1 MTFSRSSLDQEQE
14 PAPAAAV
21 VFRGS
26 KTLCREYSLVL
37 EARGIEHEVQE
48 TESSATLTVPAALRH
63 RAYEEINRY
72 SAERGVR
79 RSVAEPVRTHPGA
92 AIGVFLYVLILLLT
106 AYCAGD
112 GTFGAD
118 WLSLGSLDAGA
129 RGEWWRAVTALT
141 LHLDQEHLLGNVL
154 FGVVAGV
161 AASRLIG
168 PGVAWASILGAAA
181 LANYVEILVTPISHR
196 AVGAST
202 AVFAALGLLS
212 GMAWR
217 QRLTMR
223 ERLWYRWAPLIAGIC
238 LLTLLGAGS
247 AHVDVLGHALGF
259 LFGLGVGWIYVRTG
273 VPNFHNKR
281 AQIMAG
287 AAAVFAVCAAW
298 ALALRAGM

>member
-1 MTFSRSSLDQEQE
+1 ME
-14 PAPAAAV
+14 PAPAFAV

-26 KTLCREYSLVL
+26 RSLCREYSLVL
-37 EARGIEHEVQE
+37 EARGIEHETAE
-48 TESSATLTVPAALRH
+48 DESSWMLRVPVEMRH
-63 RAYEEINRY
+63 RAYEELGRY
-72 SAERGVR
+72 SIERGVR
-79 RSVAEPVRTHPGA
+79 RSVPEVVPPHPGA
-92 AIGVFLYVLILLLT
+92 AIGVVLYVLILLLT
-106 AYCAGD
+106 AYCAGSA
-112 GTFGAD
+112 TFGVD

-154 FGVVAGV
+154 FGAVAGV
-161 AASRLIG
+161 AASRLLG

-181 LANYVEILVTPISHR
+181 LANYAEILITPITHR

-202 AVFAALGLLS
+202 AVFAALGMLS

-217 QRLTMR
+217 QRLTLR

-259 LFGLGVGWIYVRTG
+259 LFGLGVGWILVRSG
-273 VPNFHNKR
+273 VPGNR
-281 AQIMAG
+281 GPRTQVIAG
-287 AAAVFAVCAAW
+287 LGAVSLVCAAW
-298 ALALRAGM
+298 VCAIRQGL